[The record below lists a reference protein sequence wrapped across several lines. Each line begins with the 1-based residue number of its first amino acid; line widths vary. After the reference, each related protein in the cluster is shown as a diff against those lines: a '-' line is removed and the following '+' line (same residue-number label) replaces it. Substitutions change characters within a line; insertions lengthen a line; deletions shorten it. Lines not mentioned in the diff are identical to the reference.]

1 MRPRVQHILNVA
13 VPAIVI
19 FAMLAI
25 GLELVPADIARMRGQ
40 SGIVAAGLFVPV
52 LSLPVLALSLIA
64 VFDPPAAIESG
75 LLLIAACP
83 VGGISNTYS
92 YLARASV
99 ALSVTLTVVSS
110 LLAVATVPMLS
121 EFFEA
126 VRGVPLGFSAPLP
139 LILGQLLMMLAL
151 PVTAGMALRR
161 RWPAAAAR
169 WHAPLRRG
177 VFVAMAMLLALV
189 IGADVSTFVSSLPV
203 AVPLA
208 ASFVVVSFAIGW
220 ATGLALRAA
229 PADRF
234 TLASEFATRNVAVA
248 TAIAVTLSGRVEFAI
263 FGSAYFVTELPMMLG
278 AIAIYR
284 KSQARASH

>member
-1 MRPRVQHILNVA
+1 MQNILSVA
-13 VPAIVI
+13 VPAITI

-25 GLELVPADIARMRGQ
+25 GLELVPADLTRMRGQ
-40 SGIVAAGLFVPV
+40 PGVVAAGLLVPV
-52 LSLPVLALSLIA
+52 LSLPVLALTLIA
-64 VFDPPAAIESG
+64 VFEPPAAIESG

-83 VGGISNTYS
+83 IGGISNTYS

-110 LLAVATVPMLS
+110 LIAVATVPILN
-121 EFFEA
+121 EFFEG
-126 VRGVPLGFSAPLP
+126 VRGAPLGFSAPLP
-139 LILGQLLMMLAL
+139 LILGQLLMMLAA

-161 RWPAAAAR
+161 QWPAAAAR

-177 VFVAMAMLLALV
+177 VFVALAMLLVLV
-189 IGADVSTFVSSLPV
+189 IGADVSTFVSSLPA

-220 ATGLALRAA
+220 VTGLALRAA
-229 PADRF
+229 PADCF
-234 TLASEFATRNVAVA
+234 TLATEFATRNVAVA

-263 FGSAYFVTELPMMLG
+263 FGTAYFVTELPMMLG

-284 KSQARASH
+284 RMQARASH